1 VERTRI
7 GQPYWRVR
15 HSKVRR
21 LDTVRS
27 EAIAL
32 TGGMDRET
40 FNVIAKVLH
49 SDKRPTE
56 VDRGEACKACS
67 WRGKTTRTRRNA
79 EPARLR
85 RRPRRAATETGPP
98 YALAGL
104 GASRPMSADAQGA

>member
-49 SDKRPTE
+49 SDKRPAE
-56 VDRGEACKACS
+56 VDRGEACKLFMA
-67 WRGKTTRTRRNA
+67 WKDNKDKA
-79 EPARLR
+79 Q
-85 RRPRRAATETGPP
+85 RRA
-98 YALAGL
+98 
-104 GASRPMSADAQGA
+104 R